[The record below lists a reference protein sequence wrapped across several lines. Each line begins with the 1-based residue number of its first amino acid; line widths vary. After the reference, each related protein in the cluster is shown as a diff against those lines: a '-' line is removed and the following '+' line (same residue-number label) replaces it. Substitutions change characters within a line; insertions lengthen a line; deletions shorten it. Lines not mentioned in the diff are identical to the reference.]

1 MRAATSAPPSAEMAT
16 SIFRVHVTKDY
27 LKFNAAHFIA
37 YKGFREALHGHNYRV
52 SVDIEAA
59 ALSPEGYVLDFGI
72 VKDIAKRV
80 CKRLDE
86 KTVIPANSDCLQI
99 REAGEQVIVTYDND
113 EFRFPRTDVVLIPIV
128 HSSAEEMARYLAGE
142 IRRELHVQGVE
153 RIGALQVG
161 VEETPGQAAYY
172 REES

>member
-1 MRAATSAPPSAEMAT
+1 MTT
-16 SIFRVHVTKDY
+16 TTFRVHVTKDY

-59 ALSPEGYVLDFGI
+59 SLSAEGYVLDFGI
-72 VKDIAKRV
+72 VKNVAKRV

-86 KTVIPANSDCLQI
+86 KTVIPTKSDCLQI
-99 REAGEQVIVTYDND
+99 REANGQVVVLYDND
-113 EFRFPRTDVVLIPIV
+113 EFRFPRTDVALIPIV
-128 HSSAEEMARYLAGE
+128 HSSAEELARYLAGE
-142 IRRELHVQGVE
+142 IRRELGVEGVE

-172 REES
+172 RED

>member
-1 MRAATSAPPSAEMAT
+1 MEERT
-16 SIFRVHVTKDY
+16 FRVHVEKDY

-52 SVDIEAA
+52 SVDIEADS
-59 ALSPEGYVLDFGI
+59 LSPEGYVLDFGV
-72 VKDIAKRV
+72 VKDVAKRV

-86 KTVIPANSDCLQI
+86 KTVIPANSDCLLI
-99 REAGEQVIVTYDND
+99 REAGGQVIVVYESD
-113 EFRFPRTDVVLIPIV
+113 EFRFPCSDVVLIPIV

-142 IRRELHVQGVE
+142 IRRELGVE
-153 RIGALQVG
+153 GIGRIGALQVG